1 MLPIGAVARDVTA
14 DLSDDDRGR
23 TVVSGTERIG
33 TVTDVRGGTAH
44 VDPDFDHVPADLADA
59 LGWRRATTGTSYRR
73 RRSRPSETRGSDS
86 ATTSTDADPAST
98 AGREASA
105 GRPRLRRRGLPCT
118 GTNPPTMLVLGDAHA
133 DEEGKRAA
141 LSAAYDDAGA
151 DVAVQAGDLL
161 WYDLPVETWFVAGN
175 NEAFDTVDTL
185 RAGETPDGVRNAHLL
200 ASAAADVE
208 GVRVAGLSGNYAPT
222 QYDKPRAELAG
233 DRRRHFVRED
243 VERLAD
249 LDDVDVLVT
258 HEAPTGLLYYGY
270 DPGCERIDHLLDALA
285 PDLCLVGHHHKHRE
299 AEVDDCRVVSLAPA
313 WERYYTL
320 DPDDLTLDAHETPE

>member
-1 MLPIGAVARDVTA
+1 MP
-14 DLSDDDRGR
+14 
-23 TVVSGTERIG
+23 
-33 TVTDVRGGTAH
+33 
-44 VDPDFDHVPADLADA
+44 P
-59 LGWRRATTGTSYRR
+59 
-73 RRSRPSETRGSDS
+73 
-86 ATTSTDADPAST
+86 
-98 AGREASA
+98 
-105 GRPRLRRRGLPCT
+105 
-118 GTNPPTMLVLGDAHA
+118 NPPAMLVLGDAHA

-141 LSAAYDDAGA
+141 LAAAYDDAAA

-175 NEAFDTVDTL
+175 NEAFDTIDAL
-185 RAGETPDGVRNAHLL
+185 RAGESLPEARNAHLL
-200 ASAAADVE
+200 ASTTADLE
-208 GVRVAGLSGNYAPT
+208 GLRVAGLSGNYAPT

-270 DPGCERIDHLLDALA
+270 DPGCEHVDGLLDSLD
-285 PDLCLVGHHHKHRE
+285 PDLCLVGHHHEHRE
-299 AEVDDCRVVSLAPA
+299 ADLRGHRVVSLAPA

-320 DPDDLTLDAHETPE
+320 DPDDLTLDAHETPG